1 VAEED
6 RLRLQKRLKGRLDKE
21 GEALFAYVYGSLF
34 EGRPFRDLDIA
45 IWIRSRQGLPTT
57 AGTSQPSW
65 RLS

>member
-45 IWIRSRQGLPTT
+45 IWIRSRQGLLLQRGLLSP
-57 AGTSQPSW
+57 AGG
-65 RLS
+65 